1 MLEDI
6 LIDLIGVECLLM
18 YFTKNQMISNNFRH
32 CISIPMNL
40 VAGTTLTLYVATLGK
55 ERYNMTSLVVIL
67 VFAIVATFLVTIIE
81 IESKE
86 KDGEEV
92 TKKVVLTLALGNTA
106 LFVIVSPLIGLILRY
121 TIM

>member
-1 MLEDI
+1 
-6 LIDLIGVECLLM
+6 
-18 YFTKNQMISNNFRH
+18 
-32 CISIPMNL
+32 
-40 VAGTTLTLYVATLGK
+40 
-55 ERYNMTSLVVIL
+55 MTSLVVIL

-92 TKKVVLTLALGNTA
+92 TKRLVLTLALGNTV

>member
-1 MLEDI
+1 
-6 LIDLIGVECLLM
+6 
-18 YFTKNQMISNNFRH
+18 
-32 CISIPMNL
+32 
-40 VAGTTLTLYVATLGK
+40 
-55 ERYNMTSLVVIL
+55 MTSLVVIL

-81 IESKE
+81 IENKE

-106 LFVIVSPLIGLILRY
+106 LFVIASPLIGLILRY